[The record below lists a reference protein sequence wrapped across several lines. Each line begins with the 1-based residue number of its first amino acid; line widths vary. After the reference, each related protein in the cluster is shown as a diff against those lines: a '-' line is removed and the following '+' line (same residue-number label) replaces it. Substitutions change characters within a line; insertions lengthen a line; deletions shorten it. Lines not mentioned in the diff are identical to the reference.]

1 MSNAEYIARKYL
13 KKDTGKKR
21 KKSKSSD
28 FVEIQ
33 DEDVAGW
40 RNEDE
45 LAGYSEE
52 ATLLQD
58 QPTIVKDENIKDLDE
73 IAIVQKAQEA
83 TVPTTSR
90 WKPVGSTEGS
100 QGREPV
106 NESMENGPGYGLVTG
121 KQVSEKARRQ
131 RERENQEM
139 FAMTDEEVRKSKE
152 TVYRDATGRRIDITL
167 ARQEARKKLAEQEL
181 EKRRQK
187 ENQLGEVQVRQQE
200 EYLEELERQKNV
212 PLSRYEDDPEYNQEL
227 KERVRWNDPAA
238 AFLTKRNTA
247 ATKAYQGYAPPNR
260 FNIRPG
266 HRWDGIIR
274 SNGFENRWFQRQNE
288 RKARE
293 HEAQMWAVE
302 DM

>member
-1 MSNAEYIARKYL
+1 MSNADYIARKYL

-28 FVEIQ
+28 FLEIQ

-40 RNEDE
+40 RNDDE
-45 LAGYSEE
+45 FAGYSEG
-52 ATLLQD
+52 ATISQD
-58 QPTIVKDENIKDLDE
+58 QPTIVNHEHIEDLDE
-73 IAIVQKAQEA
+73 NTIAQKAQDA
-83 TVPTTSR
+83 TAITASR
-90 WKPVGSTEGS
+90 WKPVGASETKPKLEPSKQSTN
-100 QGREPV
+100 Q
-106 NESMENGPGYGLVTG
+106 GPGYGLVTG
-121 KQVSEKARRQ
+121 KQVSEEARRK
-131 RERENQEM
+131 RESEVQEK
-139 FAMTDEEVRKSKE
+139 FAMSDEELRKSKE
-152 TVYRDATGRRIDITL
+152 TVYRDATGKRIDITL

-181 EKRRQK
+181 EKKQQK
-187 ENQLGEVQVRQQE
+187 ENQQGEVQLRQQQ
-200 EYLEELERQKNV
+200 EYIAELERQKNV

-227 KERVRWNDPAA
+227 KEKVRWNDPATS
-238 AFLTKRNTA
+238 FLTKRSTTS
-247 ATKAYQGYAPPNR
+247 TKAYQGYAPPNR

-274 SNGFENRWFQRQNE
+274 GNGFENRWFQRQNE

>member
-1 MSNAEYIARKYL
+1 MSNADYIAKKYL

-40 RNEDE
+40 RNDDE
-45 LAGYSEE
+45 LAGYTEG
-52 ATLLQD
+52 ATILQD
-58 QPTIVKDENIKDLDE
+58 QPTIVNDEHIKDLDE
-73 IAIVQKAQEA
+73 NTIAQKAQDVA
-83 TVPTTSR
+83 VPTASR
-90 WKPVGSTEGS
+90 WKPVGASEANQKTESSKESTDK
-100 QGREPV
+100 
-106 NESMENGPGYGLVTG
+106 GPGYGLVTG
-121 KQVSEKARRQ
+121 KQVSEEARRK
-131 RERENQEM
+131 REIEEQEK
-139 FAMTDEEVRKSKE
+139 FAMPDEELRKSKE
-152 TVYRDATGRRIDITL
+152 TVYRDATGKRIDITL
-167 ARQEARKKLAEQEL
+167 ARQEARRKLVEQEL

-187 ENQLGEVQVRQQE
+187 ENQVGEVQIQQRQ
-200 EYLEELERQKNV
+200 EYLAELERQKNV

-227 KERVRWNDPAA
+227 KEKVRWNDPAA
-238 AFLTKRNTA
+238 AFLTKRSTTT
-247 ATKAYQGYAPPNR
+247 TKAYQGYAPPNR

-274 SNGFENRWFQRQNE
+274 GNGFENRWFQRQNE